1 MHDGRGCHFGIKRA
15 EPAAHG
21 TDITPARHDQPD
33 VGFVRAATQPAVEET
48 VGHGQGRKQ
57 PTAQWPELVTSPVLG
72 HHDHRHSL
80 PRLYPGQ
87 VRLIPRSW
95 STDTWWCSLKG
106 HVTPAAHARYPGRE
120 LSVDLPDG
128 GQLARCL
135 RCDAWVAT
143 AVPDSNGDPATL
155 PRPIR
160 GRALEE
166 LIVIRAIALE
176 RGLHVIFFL
185 VLALGLALLEA
196 GLPVLKQ
203 DAQLLLPLLDQT
215 RSGQNLLSRWLN
227 RLLELDGQHVWLLAA
242 MALGYAALEAVE
254 CVFLWRGK
262 RWAEYLTVVATAAF
276 LPLEIVE
283 LINGVS
289 VLKVLAL
296 LTNLVILAYLVWT
309 KRLFGVRGGLASLER
324 EMAADVDWDALH
336 SRAPAP
342 ADSDKSAEAG
352 HI

>member
-1 MHDGRGCHFGIKRA
+1 M
-15 EPAAHG
+15 
-21 TDITPARHDQPD
+21 
-33 VGFVRAATQPAVEET
+33 
-48 VGHGQGRKQ
+48 
-57 PTAQWPELVTSPVLG
+57 
-72 HHDHRHSL
+72 
-80 PRLYPGQ
+80 
-87 VRLIPRSW
+87 
-95 STDTWWCSLKG
+95 
-106 HVTPAAHARYPGRE
+106 
-120 LSVDLPDG
+120 
-128 GQLARCL
+128 
-135 RCDAWVAT
+135 
-143 AVPDSNGDPATL
+143 
-155 PRPIR
+155 
-160 GRALEE
+160 EE

-262 RWAEYLTVVATAAF
+262 RWAEYLTVLATAAF

-289 VLKVLAL
+289 VLKLLAL

>member
-1 MHDGRGCHFGIKRA
+1 M
-15 EPAAHG
+15 
-21 TDITPARHDQPD
+21 
-33 VGFVRAATQPAVEET
+33 
-48 VGHGQGRKQ
+48 
-57 PTAQWPELVTSPVLG
+57 
-72 HHDHRHSL
+72 
-80 PRLYPGQ
+80 
-87 VRLIPRSW
+87 
-95 STDTWWCSLKG
+95 
-106 HVTPAAHARYPGRE
+106 
-120 LSVDLPDG
+120 
-128 GQLARCL
+128 ARCL
-135 RCDAWVAT
+135 RCDTWVAT

-155 PRPIR
+155 PRPMR